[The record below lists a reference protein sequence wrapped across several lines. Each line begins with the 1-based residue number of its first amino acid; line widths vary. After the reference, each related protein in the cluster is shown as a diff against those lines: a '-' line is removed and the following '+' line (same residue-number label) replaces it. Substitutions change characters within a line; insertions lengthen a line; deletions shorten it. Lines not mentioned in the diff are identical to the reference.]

1 MSPPAPVL
9 QTYFTDR
16 LIGQRAAS
24 PNVET
29 IVGTA
34 QFSEATRA
42 KLRNR
47 LRLLMRKL
55 EREEAI
61 QEVGDG
67 SDTARS
73 ACQTG

>member
-55 EREEAI
+55 KLI
-61 QEVGDG
+61 DG
-67 SDTARS
+67 EFGTQKFGGIWNIYIYGA
-73 ACQTG
+73 